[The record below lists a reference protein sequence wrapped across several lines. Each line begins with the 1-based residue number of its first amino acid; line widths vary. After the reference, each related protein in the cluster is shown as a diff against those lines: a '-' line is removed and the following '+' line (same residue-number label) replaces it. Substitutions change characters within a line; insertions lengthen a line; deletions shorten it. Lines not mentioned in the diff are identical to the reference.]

1 MELLCPP
8 ITARGSVVTIL
19 WTAYVRLVFVSA
31 LQRGSQGQVPQRIG
45 KRFPISLGFLK
56 MPFFPSTTATLVRL
70 NRAIKNNSIKFL
82 GVYMADVL
90 GLRHTIVRFDPIIAC
105 NLRCQMCYFS
115 NPQWARENRGK
126 FSQEEIEKIAREFF
140 PRALQVYIGCSMEPT
155 VYKDF
160 PSLVKL
166 ASTYRVPF
174 ISMVSNGQLITEAHL
189 DRLIDY
195 GLKEL
200 TLSTHGV
207 RKETYERLMVNA
219 SYDKF
224 LTLLSSLKR
233 LKQAKGAST
242 PRLRL
247 NYTVNPDNLAELQN
261 FFDVFGEFEIDTL
274 QVRPIIDLGNVA
286 YTNKDLTPFLS
297 RYNEILESLA
307 KECSRRGTRL
317 LFNRWDPTYATPN
330 NYASVYT
337 AGVVRFVRPGNVWAD
352 GFKIMEESYEAF
364 SKRSGFRQRMLR
376 FALGREPIPL
386 RPTYFASSEIL

>member
-1 MELLCPP
+1 
-8 ITARGSVVTIL
+8 
-19 WTAYVRLVFVSA
+19 
-31 LQRGSQGQVPQRIG
+31 
-45 KRFPISLGFLK
+45 
-56 MPFFPSTTATLVRL
+56 MPFFPSTTASLVRL

-90 GLRHTIVRFDPIIAC
+90 GLRHTIVRFDPISAC

-115 NPQWARENRGK
+115 NPQWAQDNRGK
-126 FSQEEIEKIAREFF
+126 FSQAEIEKIAREFF

-195 GLKEL
+195 GLTEL

-207 RKETYERLMVNA
+207 CKETYERLMVNA

-233 LKQAKGAST
+233 LKQAKGSST

-261 FFDVFGEFEIDTL
+261 LLDVFGEFEVDTL
-274 QVRPIIDLGNVA
+274 QVRPIIDLGDVA
-286 YTNKDLTPFLS
+286 YTRKDLTPFLS

-307 KECSRRGTRL
+307 KQCSRRGTRL

-330 NYASVYT
+330 TYASVYT

-352 GFKIMEESYEAF
+352 GFNIMEESYEAF

-386 RPTYFASSEIL
+386 KPTYFASSEIL

>member
-1 MELLCPP
+1 
-8 ITARGSVVTIL
+8 
-19 WTAYVRLVFVSA
+19 
-31 LQRGSQGQVPQRIG
+31 
-45 KRFPISLGFLK
+45 
-56 MPFFPSTTATLVRL
+56 MPFFPSTTASLVRL
-70 NRAIKNNSIKFL
+70 NRAIKNNSIKFFA
-82 GVYMADVL
+82 VYMADVL
-90 GLRHTIVRFDPIIAC
+90 GLRHTMVRFDPISAC

-115 NPQWARENRGK
+115 DPQWVQANRGK

-160 PSLVKL
+160 PSIVKM
-166 ASTYRVPF
+166 ASTYGVPF
-174 ISMVSNGQLITEAHL
+174 ISMISNGQLITEAHL
-189 DRLIDY
+189 NQLIDY

-233 LKQAKGAST
+233 LKQAKGSST

-261 FFDVFGEFEIDTL
+261 LFDVFGEFEVDTL

-286 YTNKDLTPFLS
+286 YTNKDMTPFLT
-297 RYNEILESLA
+297 RYNEVLESLA
-307 KECSRRGTRL
+307 KECIRRGTHL

-330 NYASVYT
+330 TYAPVYT
-337 AGVVRFVRPGNVWAD
+337 EGVVRFVRPGKVWAD

-364 SKRSGFRQRMLR
+364 SKRSGFRERMLR

-386 RPTYFASSEIL
+386 RPTYFASSEVL